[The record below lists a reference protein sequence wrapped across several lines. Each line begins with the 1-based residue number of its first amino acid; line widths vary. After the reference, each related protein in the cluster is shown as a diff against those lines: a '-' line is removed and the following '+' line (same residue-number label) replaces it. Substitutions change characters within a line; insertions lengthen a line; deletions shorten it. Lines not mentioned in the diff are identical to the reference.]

1 METKKLKPKDG
12 QKFLQ
17 PNGRWLPEDGANVV
31 MDSYY
36 LRALQDGDVVEVEE
50 SPDGKPIEKPKSKK
64 E

>member
-17 PNGRWLPEDGANVV
+17 PNGRWLPDEGAYVV
-31 MDSYY
+31 MDTYY
-36 LRALQDGDVVEVEE
+36 ERALQDGDVVEVLETE
-50 SPDGKPIEKPKSKK
+50 VKQKSKK